1 MIFAKM
7 SSRHKALY
15 IVSKASVGLALGA
28 MIPIS
33 LSAANVALPTVEMQ
47 ISVGVGFVGV
57 IAVFILAMLNRISA
71 LFKIKS
77 MGFLVIF
84 VIMLALKSSID
95 ILVWSLGL
103 MSIPLLIDDAIITP
117 IWNNI
122 WYKYYDD

>member
-1 MIFAKM
+1 MIFAKL
-7 SSRHKALY
+7 SAKHKTAY
-15 IVSKASVGLALGA
+15 IVSKASVGVALGA

-33 LSAANVALPTVEMQ
+33 LAAANVALPTIESQ
-47 ISVGVGFVGV
+47 ISVGIGFVGV

-77 MGFLVIF
+77 MGFLIIF

-103 MSIPLLIDDAIITP
+103 MSIPLIIDDAIITP

>member
-7 SSRHKALY
+7 SNRHKALY
-15 IVSKASVGLALGA
+15 IASKASVGLALGA